1 MEVTAKMVKDLRECT
16 GAGMMDCKMALSE
29 AEGDIDQAVD
39 ILRMRGLA
47 ALAKKAGRATNEGIV
62 AAFVSDYAAVGAL
75 LEVNCETDFVA
86 RNAEFQT
93 FATAL
98 AEQVAIDAPDGIN
111 EGDAALMSQQYK
123 RNPTLT
129 VEQALGEVVSKLGE
143 NMTIS
148 RFIRLEVQG
157 NGAVGSYV
165 HAGGRI
171 GVLAEVAF
179 GHAETAKNEALAPF
193 IKDIAMHIAAS
204 SPLYVKRDDA
214 PADVIAHEISIYK
227 AQAAESG
234 KPEQIQ
240 TKMAEGRLEKYYK
253 EVTLLE
259 QPFVKNPDI
268 SVSQYVA
275 DTGKA
280 LGDTLTVVGFE
291 CFVLGQA
298 PTGDIA

>member
-1 MEVTAKMVKDLRECT
+1 MEVTAKMVKDLRACT
-16 GAGMMDCKMALSE
+16 GAGMMDCKKALSE
-29 AEGDIDQAVD
+29 ADGDLDQAVD

-47 ALAKKAGRATNEGIV
+47 ALAKKAGRATNEGVV
-62 AAFVSDYAAVGAL
+62 AAFVSEYAAVGAL
-75 LEVNCETDFVA
+75 VEVNCETDFVA

-93 FATAL
+93 FANVL
-98 AEQVAIDAPDGIN
+98 AEQVAIDAPDGIS
-111 EGDAALMSQQYK
+111 EGDAPLMSQQYK

-129 VEQALGEVVSKLGE
+129 VEQTMGEVVSKLGE

-157 NGAVGSYV
+157 KGAIGSYI

-171 GVLAEVAF
+171 GVLVEVAF
-179 GHAETAKNEALAPF
+179 GNADTAKNEVLGAF
-193 IKDIAMHIAAS
+193 IKDVAMHVAAAS
-204 SPLYVKRDDA
+204 PEYVSRDQA
-214 PADVIAHEISIYK
+214 PADVVEHELSIYR

-240 TKMAEGRLEKYYK
+240 QKMAEGRLEKYYK
-253 EVTLLE
+253 EVSLAE

-268 SVSQYVA
+268 SVSQYA
-275 DTGKA
+275 AEIGKQ
-280 LGDTLTVVGFE
+280 LGDTLTIVGFE
-291 CFVLGQA
+291 RFVLGQA